1 MSHASQAAIRVQV
14 APALPVS
21 ESWTYSAP
29 PSLEVRLGHAVMVP
43 FGGRQVAGY
52 VIGPGDPSVPEERLR
67 PVSRLLDVEP
77 AFDEGQ
83 LAFMRWISAYYLAPL
98 GEVIATALPA
108 GLKRHGRRVI
118 LPNDE
123 AVRELARP
131 RIVEDERVQV
141 LREVVARPG
150 LTAGSLAR
158 RLHGEV
164 GEPALARALAGL
176 LKEGLLRE
184 EERQEGGGGRIQTV
198 RLAGPEVAETPVRG
212 ARMSSVLQ
220 TLADAGGTL
229 DLAVLVGLEGG
240 GAREAVNRL
249 VEAGRVVRGEREDR
263 GRATAPLPPSSP
275 PPPLHGA
282 QREAVQ
288 AIVQTVGHRTFL
300 LHGVTGS
307 GKTEVYLHAAQE
319 ILQQGRQVLVLV
331 PEISLTPQLTQRFQA
346 RFGDGVAV
354 LHSGLS
360 PAERH
365 RQWRRIRAG
374 DATVTV
380 GARSGLFA
388 PFNRLGLI
396 VVDEEHDDSY
406 KQDDGVRYHARD
418 LAVVRGRMAECP
430 VVLGTATPSGES
442 WLNAAE
448 GRYTMLR
455 LRERATPRP
464 VPTIELVDLRGRPP
478 TSPLS
483 QELVSALES
492 TLSAGGKAIVL
503 YNRRGYA
510 PVVECTGC
518 GNSFLCPSCGVGLV
532 LHRQQG
538 GRLQCHHCGYHQPYD
553 PACPTCGADLAVLGH
568 GTARVEESLLEAF
581 PEAHV
586 LRMDADTTQTR
597 GSHAR
602 ILDCFRDGDAQ
613 ILVGTQMVAKG
624 HDFPDV
630 QLAAV
635 VGVDHLL
642 TMPDFRNAER
652 VHALVTQLAGRA
664 GRGTVAGRVLVQ
676 TLQPEHH
683 VFQQLVQPCLPETQP
698 EDPTCAFPLD
708 LLLDGFL
715 ASEMRQR
722 RLLAHPPFSALVLV
736 RVEGADAPAA
746 LAATRELA
754 QALRGDSPRGPV
766 RVQGPVS
773 APMARLMG
781 RWRYQ
786 LVVRSSDR
794 ALLRRWLTAREPLL
808 RRSPGKGLRLTV
820 DVDPRNLM

>member
-1 MSHASQAAIRVQV
+1 VSPAVAGAIRVQV
-14 APALPVS
+14 APALPVF
-21 ESWTYSAP
+21 ETWTYSAP
-29 PSLEVRLGHAVMVP
+29 AALELRLGHAVMVP
-43 FGGRQVAGY
+43 FGPRQVAGY
-52 VIGPGDPSVPEERLR
+52 IIGPGDPAVPEARLR
-67 PVSRLLDVEP
+67 PVSRLLDAEP

-83 LAFMRWISAYYLAPL
+83 LAFMRWIAAYYLSPL
-98 GEVIATALPA
+98 GEVIATAMPA

-118 LPNDE
+118 LPSDE

-150 LTAGSLAR
+150 LTAGSLKR

-164 GEPALARALAGL
+164 EEPAVVRALAAL
-176 LKEGLLRE
+176 MKEGLLRE
-184 EERQEGGGGRIQTV
+184 EEQQEGNAGRIQTV
-198 RLAGPEVAETPVRG
+198 GLARPDAAEAPVRG
-212 ARMSSVLQ
+212 ARMSSVLR
-220 TLADAGGTL
+220 TLAAAGGEL
-229 DLAVLVGLEGG
+229 DLAVLVGREGG
-240 GAREAVNRL
+240 GARDAVHRL
-249 VEAGRVVRGEREDR
+249 VEAGLLVRGEREDR
-263 GRATAPLPPSSP
+263 GRAGESLPPPSP

-282 QREAVQ
+282 QLQAVQ
-288 AIVQTVGHRTFL
+288 AILAAVGHKPFL

-307 GKTEVYLHAAQE
+307 GKTEVYLHAASE
-319 ILQQGRQVLVLV
+319 ILQRGRQVLVLV

-346 RFGDGVAV
+346 RFGEGVAV

-374 DATVTV
+374 EATVTV

-388 PFNRLGLI
+388 PFSRLGLI

-418 LAVVRGRMAECP
+418 LAVVRARMADCP

-442 WLNAAE
+442 WQNAAE
-448 GRYTMLR
+448 GRYALLR
-455 LRERATPRP
+455 LRDRATPRP
-464 VPTIELVDLRGRPP
+464 VPEIELVDLRGRPP

-483 QELVSALES
+483 EELIAALES
-492 TLSAGGKAIVL
+492 TLRAGGKAIVL

-510 PVVECTGC
+510 PVVECPGC
-518 GNSFLCPSCGVGLV
+518 GHSFLCPSCGVGLV

-538 GRLQCHHCGYHQPYD
+538 GRLQCHHCGYHQPHE
-553 PACPTCGADLAVLGH
+553 PACLQCGTDLEVLGH
-568 GTARVEESLLEAF
+568 GTARVEESLHEAF
-581 PEAHV
+581 PEARI
-586 LRMDADTTQTR
+586 LRMDADTTQAR

-602 ILDCFRDGDAQ
+602 ILDQFRDGDAQ

-630 QLAAV
+630 QLSAV

-664 GRGTVAGRVLVQ
+664 GRGSTAGRVLVQ
-676 TLQPEHH
+676 TLQPDHH
-683 VFQQLVQPCLPETQP
+683 VFQQLVQPTLPPPQP
-698 EDPTCAFPLD
+698 DDPGCAFPLD
-708 LLLDGFL
+708 PILDGFL

-722 RLLAHPPFSALVLV
+722 RLLGHPPYAALVLL
-736 RVEGADAPAA
+736 RVEGADAPTA
-746 LAATRELA
+746 LGATRELA
-754 QALRGDSPRGPV
+754 LALRGEAPRGPV

-781 RWRYQ
+781 RWRFQ
-786 LVVRSSDR
+786 LVVRAADR
-794 ALLRRWLTAREPLL
+794 ALLRRWLTAREALL
-808 RRSPGKGLRLTV
+808 RRPPGKGLRLTV

>member
-1 MSHASQAAIRVQV
+1 M
-14 APALPVS
+14 
-21 ESWTYSAP
+21 
-29 PSLEVRLGHAVMVP
+29 
-43 FGGRQVAGY
+43 
-52 VIGPGDPSVPEERLR
+52 
-67 PVSRLLDVEP
+67 
-77 AFDEGQ
+77 
-83 LAFMRWISAYYLAPL
+83 
-98 GEVIATALPA
+98 
-108 GLKRHGRRVI
+108 
-118 LPNDE
+118 
-123 AVRELARP
+123 
-131 RIVEDERVQV
+131 
-141 LREVVARPG
+141 
-150 LTAGSLAR
+150 
-158 RLHGEV
+158 
-164 GEPALARALAGL
+164 
-176 LKEGLLRE
+176 
-184 EERQEGGGGRIQTV
+184 
-198 RLAGPEVAETPVRG
+198 
-212 ARMSSVLQ
+212 
-220 TLADAGGTL
+220 
-229 DLAVLVGLEGG
+229 
-240 GAREAVNRL
+240 
-249 VEAGRVVRGEREDR
+249 
-263 GRATAPLPPSSP
+263 
-275 PPPLHGA
+275 
-282 QREAVQ
+282 
-288 AIVQTVGHRTFL
+288 
-300 LHGVTGS
+300 
-307 GKTEVYLHAAQE
+307 
-319 ILQQGRQVLVLV
+319 LVLV
-331 PEISLTPQLTQRFQA
+331 PEISLTPQLTHRFQA

-374 DATVTV
+374 EATVTV

-388 PFNRLGLI
+388 PFTRLGLI

-418 LAVVRGRMAECP
+418 LAVVRARMADCP

-442 WLNAAE
+442 WQNAAE
-448 GRYTMLR
+448 GRYTLIR

-464 VPTIELVDLRGRPP
+464 VPAIELVDLRGRPP

-483 QELVSALES
+483 QELTSALET

-510 PVVECTGC
+510 PVVECPGC
-518 GNSFLCPSCGVGLV
+518 GHSFLCPSCGVGLV

-538 GRLQCHHCGYHQPYD
+538 GRQQGGRLQCHHCGYHQPHE
-553 PACPTCGADLAVLGH
+553 PACPACGTDVEVLGH

-581 PEAHV
+581 PEARI
-586 LRMDADTTQTR
+586 LRMDADTTQAR

-602 ILDCFRDGDAQ
+602 ILDRFRDGEAQ

-664 GRGTVAGRVLVQ
+664 GRGSIAGRVLVQ

-683 VFQQLVQPCLPETQP
+683 VFQQLVQPSLPQAQP
-698 EDPTCAFPLD
+698 DAPGGAFELEPV
-708 LLLDGFL
+708 LDGFL
-715 ASEMRQR
+715 ASEMLQR
-722 RLLAHPPFSALVLV
+722 RLLGHPPFAALVLL

-754 QALRGDSPRGPV
+754 QALRGDAPRGPV

-786 LVVRSSDR
+786 LVIRASDR
-794 ALLRRWLTAREPLL
+794 GLLRRWLSQREALL
-808 RRSPGKGLRLTV
+808 RRAPGKGLRLTV